1 MVMLD
6 PVTLAM
12 PLAKSIEEHILRT
25 KKLPNGE
32 EIRKILVNLGLE
44 GLYSGRGVAV
54 LRNRWFV
61 VLIFPRKNG
70 TVIDIIPSTG
80 ELSDALEVV
89 VYHDRKLNAL
99 IAEILPANELE
110 YEGNIGLEPV
120 MVDAESGELIS
131 TPVLGDFSEDEEG
144 PYLLI
149 DGETFGRWK
158 ESGKLNVCPICGG
171 ELVWRGREAHCL
183 DCGYRVKIGDK
194 V

>member
-1 MVMLD
+1 MLD
-6 PVTLAM
+6 AVTLAM
-12 PLAKSIEEHILRT
+12 PLAKRIGEHILRT
-25 KKLPNGE
+25 KKLPNGD

-44 GLYSGRGVAV
+44 SLHSEGGLAV

-61 VLIFPRKNG
+61 VLVFPKENG
-70 TVIDIIPSTG
+70 TVIDVIPLTG

-120 MVDAESGELIS
+120 IIDAGSGELMS

-149 DGETFGRWK
+149 EGETFRRWK

-171 ELVWRGREAHCL
+171 ELVWMGREAHCP
-183 DCGYRVKIGDK
+183 DCGYRVKVK
-194 V
+194 N